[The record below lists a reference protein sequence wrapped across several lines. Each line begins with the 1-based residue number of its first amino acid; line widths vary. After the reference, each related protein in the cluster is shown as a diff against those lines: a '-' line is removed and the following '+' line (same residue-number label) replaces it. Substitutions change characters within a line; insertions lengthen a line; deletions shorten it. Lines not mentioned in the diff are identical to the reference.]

1 MKWLFYFL
9 IIFLPFLVGT
19 YEGKGLLP
27 YPEGILAGGALGALV
42 GVLGVVLGRLIAR
55 ASLSTILGGVGGMAA
70 MLLLGRLLLPLYPPG
85 ATPFVLLALGSIGLM
100 AGAKKGKEMAAF
112 FSKVEGRAEIPKV
125 LDTSSIIDGR
135 IADVCETGFIE
146 GPILI
151 PQFVLRELQRIA
163 DSTDPLKRNRG
174 RRGLD
179 VLDRLQKQSKAS
191 VVIVEEDFPDIK
203 EVDAKL
209 VELAKRRRA
218 KIITNDYNLNK
229 VAGLHGIEVLNINE
243 LSTAL
248 RPVVLPGETVR
259 VQLIREGKEPEQG
272 VGYLEDGTM
281 VVVEGG
287 KRLIGQELEV
297 LVTSVLQTPAGRM
310 IFGRPKE

>member
-1 MKWLFYFL
+1 MKAFFYLAFVL
-9 IIFLPFLVGT
+9 LTVVAGVYKGSESLAPPQGTLVG
-19 YEGKGLLP
+19 GVVGFF
-27 YPEGILAGGALGALV
+27 I
-42 GVLGVVLGRLIAR
+42 GVLGIGLGRLIAR
-55 ASLSTILGGVGGMAA
+55 APLSAIVGGVGGMAA
-70 MLLLGRLLLPLYPPG
+70 LLLLGKLLNPLYPST
-85 ATPFVLLALGSIGLM
+85 ASPFVLLALGGIGLVV
-100 AGAKKGKEMAAF
+100 GAKKGKEMAAF
-112 FSKVEGRAEIPKV
+112 FSRAEGRPEIPKV

-135 IADVCETGFIE
+135 IADVCETGFLE

-151 PQFVLRELQRIA
+151 PQFVLRELQGIA
-163 DSTDPLKRNRG
+163 DSTDPLKRTRG

-179 VLDRLQKQSKAS
+179 ILDRLQKQFKAR
-191 VVIVEEDFPDIK
+191 VAIVEDDFPDLK

-209 VELAKRRRA
+209 VELAKRRGA

-248 RPVVLPGETVR
+248 KPVVLPGETVKL
-259 VQLIREGKEPEQG
+259 QLIREGKEPEQG

-281 VVVEGG
+281 VVVEDG

-310 IFGRPKE
+310 IFGRPKG